1 MDLLTVDSRQTRESG
16 RPCFVELEDCTP
28 LSLAS
33 FVFVLFPSYLKCP
46 KSLSDLFAYPL
57 PPLTYS
63 FLYIW
68 CQLVSYQI
76 DSLNAT
82 SRMSRQIYNFSQNE
96 YRG

>member
-46 KSLSDLFAYPL
+46 KFLSDLFAYPL
-57 PPLTYS
+57 SPLTYS
-63 FLYIW
+63 FLFY
-68 CQLVSYQI
+68 LVPVGVLSDRLI
-76 DSLNAT
+76 KRHFKGVASSL
-82 SRMSRQIYNFSQNE
+82 
-96 YRG
+96 